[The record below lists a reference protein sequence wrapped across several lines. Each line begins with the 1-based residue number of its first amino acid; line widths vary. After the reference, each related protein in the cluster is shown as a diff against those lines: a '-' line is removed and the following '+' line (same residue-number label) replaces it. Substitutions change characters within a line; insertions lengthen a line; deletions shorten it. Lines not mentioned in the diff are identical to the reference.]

1 MSYRLYVDTSVFGAL
16 FDEEDQERIKLTRI
30 VLRRIRHTPFE
41 AFIGTPVLEE
51 ISIAPPRL
59 RLALERQVR
68 SLSPTLIEEGP
79 VSLRLAEAYMA
90 ARLVPPPKRNDAR
103 HIALATVADL
113 DAIVSWNFRDM
124 VNLKKKSIVHS
135 VNARFGYRL
144 IDIISPLE
152 VPRE

>member
-16 FDEEDQERIKLTRI
+16 FDEEDQERVKLTTV
-30 VLRRIRHTPFE
+30 VLRRIRHAPFE

-51 ISIAPPRL
+51 ISIAPLRL
-59 RLALERQVR
+59 RVALERQVK

-79 VSLRLAEAYMA
+79 ASLRLAEAYMA
-90 ARLVPPPKRNDAR
+90 ARLVPPQKRNDAR

-113 DAIVSWNFRDM
+113 DALVSWNFRDM

-135 VNARFGYRL
+135 VNAKFGYRL